1 MKSLTTSK
9 KPSMAHNEGK
19 GGSIEWSF
27 VGADQLISMMKV
39 HKKIFVFRDIMD
51 LAPINTSAS
60 LLEVFHLSELCYG
73 FA

>member
-1 MKSLTTSK
+1 MQSMKSSTTPK
-9 KPSMAHNEGK
+9 KSSMAQNEGK

-51 LAPINTSAS
+51 LAPLNSSAS
-60 LLEVFHLSELCYG
+60 LHEVLYLYEL
-73 FA
+73 

>member
-1 MKSLTTSK
+1 MQSMKSSTTPTKS
-9 KPSMAHNEGK
+9 SMAQNEEK

-51 LAPINTSAS
+51 LAPLNSSAS
-60 LLEVFHLSELCYG
+60 LHEVLYEL
-73 FA
+73 